1 MLAAFVAVPLA
12 VFSFVVG
19 VIVLIA
25 SEQKSRVCGY
35 WFVASLILFIGFI
48 LLLLSYGTLFDA
60 ENKTWSI
67 SAFFM
72 VIANLLGL
80 LFSRRR
86 FKR

>member
-1 MLAAFVAVPLA
+1 MLAVFLAVLLA

-25 SEQKSRVCGY
+25 SEQKSRACGY
-35 WFVASLILFIGFI
+35 WFVASLVPFTGFI
-48 LLLLSYGTLFDA
+48 LLLFSSGTLFDA

-67 SAFFM
+67 FALFM
-72 VIANLLGL
+72 VIANIVGL
-80 LFSRRR
+80 MFSRRR